1 MNKKEMALQYD
12 KDENYLNAIEA
23 YEEYFLEGDPDIED
37 YINLCVLYFEIID
50 FGIAAYLKIH
60 FEKMAFAERRFF
72 ELLNMARM
80 KFGKKTEFDLWEE
93 YYKWTYLGEEFDQC
107 RELAKNNDSLLPY
120 YFLMITE
127 TNLNKIRE
135 YMPACK
141 ILYEQVKDR
150 STTKKRIIESILKSA
165 FLWID
170 KEEQKKQITKNP

>member
-72 ELLNMARM
+72 ELLNIARM
-80 KFGKKTEFDLWEE
+80 KFGEKTEFDFWEG
-93 YYKWTYLGEEFDQC
+93 YYKWRYGGEEFDQC

-120 YFLMITE
+120 DY
-127 TNLNKIRE
+127 
-135 YMPACK
+135 
-141 ILYEQVKDR
+141 
-150 STTKKRIIESILKSA
+150 
-165 FLWID
+165 
-170 KEEQKKQITKNP
+170 